1 MAAATCIQTIQ
12 ELNELRFT
20 LEEWRS
26 QQQTTGRRRI
36 PDHLWERATELAL
49 RHGVASVAKELK
61 LGYYSLK
68 KRVSGDAGPKSKNDD
83 NSPTFLELLPS
94 ILSGHP
100 LSRCSIELQGRR
112 GAPIR
117 VDVGGLD
124 VAGLVALVRELAG

>member
-1 MAAATCIQTIQ
+1 MAGINCIQSIP
-12 ELNELRFT
+12 ELHQLRIN
-20 LEEWRS
+20 LDEWRD

-36 PDHLWERATELAL
+36 PDQLWERATDLAL

-68 KRVSGDAGPKSKNDD
+68 KRVSGDVEPRPKKNGAE
-83 NSPTFLELLPS
+83 PTFLELLPS

-100 LSRCSIELQGRR
+100 LNKCTIELQGRR

-117 VDVGGLD
+117 VEVGGLD
-124 VAGLVALVRELAG
+124 VAGLVALVRELA